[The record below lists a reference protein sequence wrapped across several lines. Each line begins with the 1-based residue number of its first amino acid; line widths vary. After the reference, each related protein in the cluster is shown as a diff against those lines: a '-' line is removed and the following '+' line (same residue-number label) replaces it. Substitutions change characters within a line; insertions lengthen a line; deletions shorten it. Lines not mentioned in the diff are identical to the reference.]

1 MNITGNL
8 IRTFG
13 EGWEQ
18 EVPAILRSDMRSLTE
33 TAQDQAQPLNLQQRV
48 IQSGLDSIKLPEAQQ
63 VVLLFQGLAVFRED
77 QIVRSMM

>member
-1 MNITGNL
+1 
-8 IRTFG
+8 
-13 EGWEQ
+13 
-18 EVPAILRSDMRSLTE
+18 MRSLTE

-77 QIVRSMM
+77 QIVRYDVIHSCLTC